1 MMELALL
8 GNSGKARHLLL
19 PYDGA
24 DAPELV
30 RKVRAEAAWRVGELL
45 EARQLYASLQ
55 DETGLALVD
64 WALGDASSVDR
75 LSGDADYTPPDWRG
89 YLLRELN
96 ALTNFPGWHQFKTDA
111 ALILSDMD
119 GHWRSRGVSEMTS
132 FQGAVIRYLRSE
144 GVVAIRPIPQA
155 IVGLCAKNEVFAT
168 WNKRFGG
175 ARFQE
180 ADGIYRQGQRT
191 LFVQEDMDEQI
202 TRSLLHHELVHH
214 ILYHQALALPRM
226 IEEGLAELLAHAP
239 MAGTELRIQEAIAPG
254 RLRDCM
260 AILNRGTMQ
269 EPAQY
274 ILADEPFK
282 RGLAQDAYAM
292 SWAILHYMTQ
302 RKGAL
307 GELIRSAAT
316 GEDAVASLLPQ
327 KEELIAHVMAL
338 SKRE

>member
-1 MMELALL
+1 
-8 GNSGKARHLLL
+8 
-19 PYDGA
+19 
-24 DAPELV
+24 
-30 RKVRAEAAWRVGELL
+30 
-45 EARQLYASLQ
+45 
-55 DETGLALVD
+55 
-64 WALGDASSVDR
+64 
-75 LSGDADYTPPDWRG
+75 
-89 YLLRELN
+89 
-96 ALTNFPGWHQFKTDA
+96 
-111 ALILSDMD
+111 
-119 GHWRSRGVSEMTS
+119 
-132 FQGAVIRYLRSE
+132 
-144 GVVAIRPIPQA
+144 
-155 IVGLCAKNEVFAT
+155 
-168 WNKRFGG
+168 
-175 ARFQE
+175 
-180 ADGIYRQGQRT
+180 
-191 LFVQEDMDEQI
+191 
-202 TRSLLHHELVHH
+202 
-214 ILYHQALALPRM
+214 M